1 MKNKKLNILTFL
13 GIALTMMVLGFAG
26 VGLSVTKIRQHYI
39 KIQLDSNKRTA
50 EVMARLF
57 DEKLGKGIE
66 KADLIKSFQK
76 SIEGSHIDE
85 GYLCMFDQ
93 DEGVLLCHP
102 DTNAIGMSMKSE
114 NFQFLE
120 ATSKMQNA
128 FFDVVTSGKEEAG
141 IFQIS
146 EPSRSEITYMVPVP
160 GTTWKISV
168 HENLEKA
175 ETMLRQL
182 KLIAYGGF
190 ILLSLLISIIATF
203 IVRKISLKH
212 EKEMTAKNKTLA
224 QKNIELK
231 GLNQQVEE
239 QNAIILKHAEKL
251 EDEVAKRTSELQN
264 IYSKLADLE
273 KSKSDFL
280 AVISHELRTPLNGI
294 IGFSNILEEQLENT
308 KHLEFVK
315 RIKLSG
321 NRLFKFSET
330 ALLITQLKAQEKMME
345 SYPVP
350 VKDTFNELWV
360 SFSETVYKKNLAIQ
374 FNIEKDL
381 HAIYGVPGL
390 IKRCFANILENA
402 LKYSPENGSIT
413 VNFKQQNGQTCIMVS
428 DDGPGF
434 SNEALLRQF
443 DLFGADKIMHRSE
456 GFGLGL
462 VACQLIMQVHSGQI
476 KVENNKDQGATISL
490 LFANNG

>member
-1 MKNKKLNILTFL
+1 MKNKELNILTFF
-13 GIALTMMVLGFAG
+13 GIALTIMILGFAG

-57 DEKLGKGIE
+57 DEKLGQGIA

-120 ATSKMQNA
+120 ATNKKRGA
-128 FFDVVTSGKEEAG
+128 FFDVITSGKAESG
-141 IFQIS
+141 IFQID

-160 GTTWKISV
+160 GTSWKISV
-168 HENLEKA
+168 HENLDKA
-175 ETMLRQL
+175 DTMLRKL
-182 KLIAYGGF
+182 KWIAYGGF
-190 ILLSLLISIIATF
+190 ILLSILISIIATF
-203 IVRKISLKH
+203 IVRKIGQKH
-212 EKEMTAKNKTLA
+212 EQEMTIKNKSLE
-224 QKNIELK
+224 QKNDELK

-251 EDEVAKRTSELQN
+251 EDEVARRTAELEN

-294 IGFSNILEEQLENT
+294 IGFSNLLEEELENT
-308 KHLEFVK
+308 KHLEFAK

-330 ALLITQLKAQEKMME
+330 ALLITQLKVQNKKME
-345 SYPVP
+345 LYPLP
-350 VKDTFNELWV
+350 IGETFNELWISHSEKV
-360 SFSETVYKKNLAIQ
+360 FQKELELEFS
-374 FNIEKDL
+374 IEE
-381 HAIYGVPGL
+381 G
-390 IKRCFANILENA
+390 ANIIMGNVGLVKKCFENILDNA
-402 LKYSPENGSIT
+402 IKYSPKNGTIKVQSFIKNNQTSIEISDNGS
-413 VNFKQQNGQTCIMVS
+413 
-428 DDGPGF
+428 GF
-434 SNEALLRQF
+434 SEEAMIRQF

-462 VACQLIMQVHSGQI
+462 VACRLIMLSHSGDI
-476 KVENNKDQGATISL
+476 LIENKTNGGAKVELK
-490 LFANNG
+490 FNNGF